1 MAFGKKIVPKVVS
14 MPTADTSAGA
24 EPNPQGGQGGQGNQV
39 GQVSAGGVAGEL
51 KPIYEKAAKKAK
63 ASAMPRDYIS
73 KEDRERLYSE
83 VIKQIDIQDVK
94 SMERETFYDTIS
106 LILNDVISAQRIV
119 LNSSE
124 QEHLTK
130 ELVDDMLGFGP
141 VDELLGDESIN
152 DILINGP
159 HQIYVERRG
168 KLEMID
174 VGFRDQQHLTNIAQR
189 MAVRVGRQVDES
201 HPLADSR
208 LPDGSRVHI
217 ALPPIAA
224 QGPYISIRKFSKH
237 AVGLDSMVRN
247 GSIST
252 GMANVMD
259 IAAACRL
266 NIVVAG
272 GTGAGKTTVLNALS
286 QKISAKERILTVEDT
301 LELQLQQPHVVRLEC
316 RAASAEG
323 GNSIDIRELVRNA
336 LRMRP
341 DRIIVGEVRGAEVFD
356 MLQAMN
362 TGHDGSMATIHA
374 NNPRDAVRRIENMM
388 AQTGMNLPIGVVRQY
403 IESAL
408 DMIIFV
414 QRMRDGVRRVA
425 AIMELAGMEG
435 DTIVTQ
441 PLYEFVV
448 QNASVG
454 DGRLEGIYKA
464 SGLKPRFLDRAK
476 DYGLGKELL
485 EALGFD
491 ISQEADV

>member
-1 MAFGKKIVPKVVS
+1 MAFGKKIAPKVVDIAAAQQ
-14 MPTADTSAGA
+14 ADNV
-24 EPNPQGGQGGQGNQV
+24 EPISVETEGSSSRALSPVDEQV
-39 GQVSAGGVAGEL
+39 VR
-51 KPIYEKAAKKAK
+51 AAA
-63 ASAMPRDYIS
+63 APRSYIS
-73 KEDRERLYSE
+73 KEDREALYTE
-83 VIKQIDIQDVK
+83 VIKQIDIKDAK
-94 SMERETFYDTIS
+94 NMDRERFQDTIS
-106 LILNDVISAQRIV
+106 LILHDVISAKRIA
-119 LNSSE
+119 LSATE
-124 QEHLTK
+124 QEQLTK

-141 VDELLGDESIN
+141 IDELLSDETIN

-168 KLEMID
+168 KLEM
-174 VGFRDQQHLTNIAQR
+174 VEVTFRDQQHLTNIAQR

-217 ALPPIAA
+217 ALPPVAA

-237 AVGLDSMVRN
+237 AIGLDSMVRN

-252 GMANVMD
+252 GMAQVMD

-266 NIVVAG
+266 NIVIAG
-272 GTGAGKTTVLNALS
+272 GTGSGKTTVLNALS
-286 QKISAKERILTVEDT
+286 QKINSKERILTVEDT
-301 LELQLQQPHVVRLEC
+301 LELQLQQPHVARLEC
-316 RAASAEG
+316 RAANAEG
-323 GNSIDIRELVRNA
+323 GGSIDIRELVRNA

-341 DRIIVGEVRGAEVFD
+341 DRIIIGEVRGAEVFD

-388 AQTGMNLPIGVVRQY
+388 AQTGMNLPVGVVRQY

-408 DMIIFV
+408 DMIVFV

-441 PLYEFVV
+441 PLYEFVIE
-448 QNASVG
+448 NASIVG
-454 DGRLEGIYKA
+454 GEGRLEGSYKP

-485 EALGFD
+485 EALEFETE
-491 ISQEADV
+491 QEADI